1 MMIKIFLEFFN
12 LSEQKLKYFI
22 LVFFEKLILL
32 FFHIMFLNYLD
43 RDLYGLFNQINFYS
57 SYIMGVSLLG
67 ILIPILVSY
76 KNSTKEKVDFII
88 SNFLFLSIIV
98 SSLLFVIII
107 IFNETVTGLIFGSNN
122 YKLFLIPIYIIA
134 ISDILSEYIILKN
147 RIFNKII
154 SYSSFLLFRTSFKLF
169 TILAVYILTDSFL
182 IAIIVSSLV
191 YLVFVLFKIN
201 FKFYNIQKKII
212 GSIFIFKQIL
222 KEGSNLLFIY
232 FFSTANIAI
241 INIIISSQF
250 MLDELAVYN
259 MNFTISAIPVTIASY
274 IAFYSLPSFIDSS
287 NNIGVVASLEA
298 LFKDIL
304 LVTIIFIAF
313 FTTIF
318 LSYDYIIPII
328 VNKSEYYNK
337 DQFVYIYILNF
348 FIAFVSFVQ
357 MPLLKKKKY
366 SVLLLVYLFSII
378 INISIVYFNKS
389 NLKILTPII
398 ASLISNLFII
408 SSIIIYYLYLKL
420 KK

>member
-1 MMIKIFLEFFN
+1 MIKIFLEFFN

>member
-304 LVTIIFIAF
+304 LVTVIFIAF

>member
-1 MMIKIFLEFFN
+1 MIKIFLEFFN

-32 FFHIMFLNYLD
+32 FFHFIFLNYLD

-57 SYIMGVSLLG
+57 SYIMGFSLLG

-134 ISDILSEYIILKN
+134 VSDILSEYIILKN
-147 RIFNKII
+147 RIFNKIV
-154 SYSSFLLFRTSFKLF
+154 SYAYFLLFRTSFKLF

-182 IAIIVSSLV
+182 IAIMVSGLV
-191 YLVFVLFKIN
+191 YLVFVLLKIN

-232 FFSTANIAI
+232 ILSTANIAI

-287 NNIGVVASLEA
+287 NNTGVVASLEA

-304 LVTIIFIAF
+304 LVTAIFIAF

-348 FIAFVSFVQ
+348 FIALVSFVQ

-366 SVLLLVYLFSII
+366 SVILLVYLFSII

-398 ASLISNLFII
+398 ASSISNLFII

-420 KK
+420 NR